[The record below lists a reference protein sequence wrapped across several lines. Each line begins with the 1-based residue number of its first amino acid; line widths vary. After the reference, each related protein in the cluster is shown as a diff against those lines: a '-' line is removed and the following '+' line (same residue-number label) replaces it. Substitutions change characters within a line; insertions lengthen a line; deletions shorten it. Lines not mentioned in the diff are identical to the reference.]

1 MHRDSLPLL
10 DSMSGRKSIS
20 NEINRIEYY
29 VGKSSEGKGAVD
41 QVTIRS

>member
-1 MHRDSLPLL
+1 MHRDSSPLL